1 MHRVLWLEC
10 FVDLYQSSATVAFA
24 LTDGDG
30 DPEWLGLPEK
40 AKAETLILVVDDDPD
55 LLQSLR
61 VLLEAYD
68 YRVILAGDAEA
79 AVTAVAEQKPDL
91 VLTDIYMPDAD
102 GFELINA
109 LRQRN
114 LMVPVIAMSGGGRI
128 GNYDNLSIATHLGA
142 AAVIDK
148 PFSNASLIDTIERVV
163 TGRQAEH

>member
-1 MHRVLWLEC
+1 MP
-10 FVDLYQSSATVAFA
+10 DL
-24 LTDGDG
+24 
-30 DPEWLGLPEK
+30 EK
-40 AKAETLILVVDDDPD
+40 AGTTILVVDDDPD

-68 YRVILAGDAEA
+68 YRVVMAANAAAAIA
-79 AVTAVAEQKPDL
+79 AVTARSPDL

-109 LRQRN
+109 LRQHDVT
-114 LMVPVIAMSGGGRI
+114 VPVVAMSGGGRV

-148 PFSNASLIDTIERVV
+148 PFSNASLIETIERALA
-163 TGRQAEH
+163 GQQRER

>member
-1 MHRVLWLEC
+1 M
-10 FVDLYQSSATVAFA
+10 
-24 LTDGDG
+24 
-30 DPEWLGLPEK
+30 GLVER
-40 AKAETLILVVDDDPD
+40 AHAAESFILVVDDDPD

-68 YRVILAGDAEA
+68 YRVVAAANAEA
-79 AVTAVAEQKPDL
+79 AIAAVVEQQPDL

-114 LMVPVIAMSGGGRI
+114 LLVPVIAMSGGSRV

-148 PFSNASLIDTIERVV
+148 PFSNASLIETIERVLTAQKV
-163 TGRQAEH
+163 

>member
-1 MHRVLWLEC
+1 LSEQER
-10 FVDLYQSSATVAFA
+10 SSAT
-24 LTDGDG
+24 
-30 DPEWLGLPEK
+30 
-40 AKAETLILVVDDDPD
+40 ILVVDDDPD

-68 YRVILAGDAEA
+68 YKVLMAPNAAAAIA
-79 AVTAVAEQKPDL
+79 AVTEGQPDL

-114 LMVPVIAMSGGGRI
+114 LAVPVVAMSGGTRAGS
-128 GNYDNLSIATHLGA
+128 YDNLAIATHLGA

-148 PFSNASLIDTIERVV
+148 PFSNASLIDTIERVLA
-163 TGRQAEH
+163 GRREER